1 MVVLADLSKRPSDR
15 FFPLRFCSI
24 AFSPDGKRV
33 ISGSPDSCIRT
44 WSTTTCRLISTSSKG
59 HVQYSRLISILK
71 GHSAS
76 VTTVRY
82 SPDGSR
88 IVSGSDD
95 NTIRVW
101 DAKKKSG
108 RRLVC
113 QPITGHTDR
122 VSSVSFSPDGKQIL
136 SGSYD
141 KTIRIWDASTGNL
154 LFGPFWGHTGIVNSV
169 YFFPD
174 GRRFVSGSRDGAI
187 RIWTLDDNS
196 NEANSV
202 SNWHLRTEDGWV
214 IKTVS

>member
-1 MVVLADLSKRPSDR
+1 M
-15 FFPLRFCSI
+15 
-24 AFSPDGKRV
+24 
-33 ISGSPDSCIRT
+33 
-44 WSTTTCRLISTSSKG
+44 
-59 HVQYSRLISILK
+59 
-71 GHSAS
+71 
-76 VTTVRY
+76 
-82 SPDGSR
+82 
-88 IVSGSDD
+88 
-95 NTIRVW
+95 W
-101 DAKKKSG
+101 DAKNS
-108 RRLVC
+108 RHRLVC
-113 QPITGHTDR
+113 RPITGHTDR

-174 GRRFVSGSRDGAI
+174 GRRFVSGSHDGAI

-214 IKTVS
+214 IEDNGELITY